1 MNEEYLNDL
10 YSWISQTDE
19 SFKDDVDLDSFKKK
33 MSDANY
39 AKSIYDWVGSIDKT
53 FSEDISPEDFNN
65 EIKGEVKKKE
75 DSEPTVQAGLMDSE
89 LDNTSLASE
98 SVDVTDEI
106 TRPIKSVLSTLPVPS
121 SFSDFFTKATVRGL
135 VSGDATDE
143 TMSIMYGD
151 NGISDSDIDAL
162 VKADKLTEALGSS
175 ESTTNWEN
183 EYNKSIQDGNSES
196 FSWLKATYEEPSFL
210 FESGMTSLA
219 RMASTLKSPEALER
233 IAAIS
238 GTSSLVG
245 AGVGLM
251 GGPLA
256 PATSTA
262 GAISY
267 AIRGGMSAINGI
279 TDATASFNEFLKEE
293 LGDKEFN
300 KENIKAILSDKAKYD
315 KLVNRSLKRGV
326 AVGAISFITQGVV
339 GKIPGAIT
347 ATGLKGFATKAAA
360 TTATGIAGEMTG
372 EVTAQVASGQ
382 EISTKDILTE
392 GFAVG
397 PTQALTAPIGLLNA
411 PKYKINN
418 SRVSEQFVLDRLE
431 TATDDEIL
439 GMNIVVENDE
449 AMSNKVDAVVN
460 KAKIKKDLDPS
471 ITDEQD
477 INEVADKEIEI
488 KSLKNKDTRSAKN
501 KVKQLESEIDEIQ
514 SKYAK
519 KDSDIV
525 EDIQISD
532 LEQTLRDEGV
542 QFQLSTEATNNER
555 KAELLNIARKQIK
568 ESQDAI
574 SETTQD
580 VYSITDSDVETIKID
595 YDATQPLAKDISK
608 SSVKD
613 LANKKV
619 NLVMADQLKV
629 ADVKTST
636 GKVLT
641 RMGGVFFSAIPE
653 LKNKI
658 AWASID
664 RKAARDIVRGSIK
677 SDETVVFNMAE
688 SAIDSNKALI
698 EYALEEIEGRAKNKE
713 EVFNNFKSYVSSLKF
728 GDQTDNVL
736 EFLSDKKTF
745 KDVIDNF
752 DSLNTEARAAIAKAA
767 LPTESVDT
775 KIPYLKNVVDLGVTI
790 ESARDQNIE
799 PALKGV
805 PMGSLLSTLEITD
818 ENGNKITNEADIDK
832 AIVSRD
838 QAIKEGL
845 PIHEN
850 YPFYIRGKIKTLISE
865 TTPFWNVI
873 PEALNTINVKVA
885 GVVKG
890 KKGVEF
896 TAKQARGSEQ
906 RRATMQAAKAQRVES
921 PQISSYQ
928 RFVNLIGK
936 SIPGVNIVT
945 DSKSF
950 EEFRDDI
957 YAKKMITKNQKV
969 YGAVRGNSM
978 YLNPSLENYNTP
990 VHEFGHVWTNTVKQ
1004 ENPEIYNTGINLIQ
1018 NSEYTKQIKE
1028 SKEYSKIIK
1037 GLKNKGLTEGEINS
1051 YINEEALATA
1061 IGDKGESFAKASMKQ
1076 KFKEWLQS
1084 LYNFIITKTGISKYT
1099 SEELENITLDEFV
1112 DAVVVDLLSGKPL
1125 FEEGQVKTID
1135 ELQLQTEDSNIYEII
1150 RVARN
1155 NGFPDSIIEKFLLK
1169 RGFSKKEINS
1179 AKKINVNALQELPAS
1194 FYNAT
1199 DTAIDGLSLFENTFE
1214 YARKRVKKYGKDKSI
1229 DLAIE
1234 NFLKNQQTFKRTDD
1248 IVRED
1253 MIRDFSKFMNK
1264 KYKASIDPESVFMG
1278 VGRAVV
1284 SPVERTSAM
1293 NEDMKNYKMTLRD
1306 LDKGAKNLM
1315 NLQREVR
1322 NFVRKYTPV
1331 AEYKKSEVN
1340 KLIKLITD
1348 TKTDVDVAKAIS
1360 EVEKFIMTKHN
1371 NELERRVNDL
1381 INYKTTSKQSGKAIG
1396 RSVSVEV
1403 SDRLNNIKQL
1413 INNQSIED
1421 VEKLLMK
1428 AEGEKE
1434 INDLLIVGDLLS
1446 SREMDESSFPKMQSL
1461 SEIEED
1467 LRRLINQGKNQRAL
1481 KKLKVKFDQKQNKAT
1496 ALEEIYGFKVDID
1509 NLESVDVIDQQKRKR
1524 TNQTTKTLQNLF
1536 KKIDAAKGWIFSDMT
1551 DVMDLLSRTQGEMIG
1566 GKLEEMVTMRFKQA
1580 ENTYKSG
1587 KMLLFDK
1594 TIIPKLNE
1602 IFGKKHRSVLR
1613 GHSKKEFT
1621 GIILDNGIELE
1632 LSQVE
1637 AMYLYNQSKDE
1648 ANNKSF
1654 EKKYGENYKDIL
1666 SKIERFLDPKIK
1678 QWADYQTDELYPML
1692 YDRYNE
1698 VYREMYDTNL
1708 PWNSKYAG
1716 RIYREG
1722 VSFDEIDMINKPLSY
1737 RNSVAGASTKER
1749 INSSAP
1755 IKEMDANMV
1764 LSSYLQDMEQ
1774 FRAYAT
1780 SVRDIDALFKDNDV
1794 RKAIERTSGK
1804 EIVNVMD
1811 KLIQTIANR
1820 GQTRSNQDKILNS
1833 GIDLFVASRLGLN
1846 PIIAIK
1852 QLTSIPAFTS
1862 DIGPINWVKYAPSS
1876 IANIRSTWKEISDNS
1891 PFIQDRYNKSIQDVL
1906 TASKVGQQDLVP
1918 SKVKEGVNKYVQF
1931 MLSAITLGDKGG
1943 VLGGIPNY
1951 LFYKDQF
1958 KKKNPKATEQQ
1969 AIDYAVKKFE
1979 YDTSK
1984 AQQSYD
1990 LTDRDLLQT
1999 NPYARPFNVF
2009 LTTPKQYMRKEVQ
2022 FLRQLRRQVS
2032 GKKYKGTLGS
2042 NLYGFALYHVA
2053 LPMIFQAVS
2062 LGYPF
2067 KDWEDDD
2074 KWTMLRAAILGNI
2087 NGFFI
2092 LGDLSVALADYIQG
2106 KPWAGDFRSLA
2117 ILEAFNQPMESWD
2130 RYAGNKNK
2138 DRDDELFRKAM
2149 FDTFSII
2156 GAPISAYKY
2165 TDLLYD
2171 YIEKDMPTKEFI
2183 MRLIGYSETVAAKKK
2198 EKPKKKRKMID
2209 LTK

>member
-1 MNEEYLNDL
+1 MVQDKDKIKLLYDAVSSEYDLGSYEEFAYKL
-10 YSWISQTDE
+10 Q
-19 SFKDDVDLDSFKKK
+19 
-33 MSDANY
+33 DANKRK
-39 AKSIYDWVGSIDKT
+39 ALYDAIGSKYDLGS
-53 FSEDISPEDFNN
+53 FEDF
-65 EIKGEVKKKE
+65 EFKVSGKVKKKE
-75 DSEPTVQAGLMDSE
+75 DSEPTVQADLMDSE
-89 LDNTSLASE
+89 LDNISLESK

-106 TRPIKSVLSTLPVPS
+106 AKPITSVLSTLSIPS
-121 SFSDFFTKATVRGL
+121 SFSSFFTKAAIRGL

-143 TMSIMYGD
+143 TMSIMSGY
-151 NGISDSDIDAL
+151 NKISDSDIDAL
-162 VKADKLTEALGSS
+162 VKADKVSEALGTS
-175 ESTTNWEN
+175 ESTANWEN

-196 FSWLKATYEEPSFL
+196 FSWLKASYEEPSFL
-210 FESGMTSLA
+210 LESGTTSLA
-219 RMASTLKSPEALER
+219 RMASTLKSPEALAR
-233 IAAIS
+233 VAAIS
-238 GTSSLVG
+238 GASSLVG
-245 AGVGLM
+245 AGAGLM

-267 AIRGGMSAINGI
+267 ALRGGMSAINGI

-293 LGDKEFN
+293 LAGKEFN
-300 KENIKAILSDKAKYD
+300 KENIKEILSDKQKYD

-339 GKIPGAIT
+339 GKIPGAIS
-347 ATGLKGFATKAAA
+347 ATGVKGFVAKGAA
-360 TTATGIAGEMTG
+360 TTSTGIAGEMTG
-372 EVTAQVASGQ
+372 ELAAQTASGQ

-397 PTQALTAPIGLLNA
+397 PTQALTAPLGLLNA
-411 PKYKINN
+411 PKYRINN
-418 SRVSEQFVLDRLE
+418 SSVSEQFVLDRLE

-439 GMNIVVENDE
+439 GMNIEVVNDE
-449 AMSNKVDAVVN
+449 AMSKKVDEVIN

-471 ITDEQD
+471 ITNEQD
-477 INEVADKEIEI
+477 INKVADKEIQI

-514 SKYAK
+514 SKYIK
-519 KDSDIV
+519 KDSDTV
-525 EDIQISD
+525 EDVQISD
-532 LEQTLRDEGV
+532 LEETLKDEGV
-542 QFQLSTEATNNER
+542 KFQLSTEATNNER

-568 ESQDAI
+568 ESEDAI

-580 VYSITDSDVETIKID
+580 VYSITDSDVETISID
-595 YDATQPLAKDISK
+595 YDANQPLAKDINK

-613 LANKKV
+613 LAGKKV

-629 ADVKTST
+629 GEIKTST

-641 RMGGVFFSAIPE
+641 RMGGVMFSAIPE

-664 RKAARDIVRGSIK
+664 RKSARDIVRGSIK
-677 SDETVVFNMAE
+677 SDETAVFNMAE

-698 EYALEEIEGRAKNKE
+698 EYALEEIEGRSKNKKQI
-713 EVFNNFKSYVSSLKF
+713 FNNFKTYVSSLKF

-736 EFLSDKKTF
+736 EFLSNKKTF
-745 KDVIDNF
+745 KDIIDDF

-775 KIPYLKNVVDLGVTI
+775 KIPYLKNVVDLGITI

-832 AIVSRD
+832 AIVSRE

-850 YPFYIRGKIKTLISE
+850 YPFYIRGKIKTLINE

-906 RRATMQAAKAQRVES
+906 RRATMQAAKSQRVES

-928 RFVNLIGK
+928 RFVNLLGK
-936 SIPGVNIVT
+936 SIPGINIVT

-950 EEFRDDI
+950 EDFRDDI

-1018 NSEYTKQIKE
+1018 NSEYTKQIE
-1028 SKEYSKIIK
+1028 QSKEYSKIIK
-1037 GLKNKGLTEGEINS
+1037 DLKNKGLTQEEINS

-1076 KFKEWLQS
+1076 KFKQWLQN

-1125 FEEGQVKTID
+1125 FEESQVKTID
-1135 ELQLQTEDSNIYEII
+1135 ELQLQTEDANIYEII

-1155 NGFPDSIIEKFLLK
+1155 NGFPDSIIEKFLSK
-1169 RGFSKKEINS
+1169 KGFSKKEINS

-1199 DTAIDGLSLFENTFE
+1199 NTAIDGLSLFENTFE
-1214 YARKRVKKYGKDKSI
+1214 YARKRVKKHGKDKSI
-1229 DLAIE
+1229 ELAVE
-1234 NFLKNQQTFKRTDD
+1234 NFLKKQQTFKRTDD
-1248 IVRED
+1248 IVREE
-1253 MIRDFSKFMNK
+1253 MIRDFSRFMDK
-1264 KYKASIDPESVFMG
+1264 KYAASLDPESVFMG
-1278 VGRAVV
+1278 VGRVVV

-1293 NEDMKNYKMTLRD
+1293 KEDMKNYKMTLRD

-1322 NFVRKYTPV
+1322 NFVRKYTPR
-1331 AEYKKSEVN
+1331 ADYKKSEVN

-1446 SREMDESSFPKMQSL
+1446 SKEMDESSFPKMQSL

-1481 KKLKVKFDQKQNKAT
+1481 KKLKIKFDQKQNKAT

-1509 NLESVDVIDQQKRKR
+1509 NLESVDIIEQQKRKR

-1536 KKIDAAKGWIFSDMT
+1536 KKIDATKGWIFSDMT

-1566 GKLEEMVTMRFKQA
+1566 GKLEEMITMRFKQA

-1602 IFGKKHRSVLR
+1602 IFGKNHRSVLR

-1621 GIILDNGIELE
+1621 GIILDNGIDLE

-1654 EKKYGENYKDIL
+1654 EKKYGDNYKEIL
-1666 SKIERFLDPKIK
+1666 SKIEKFLDPKIK

-1708 PWNSKYAG
+1708 PWNSRYAG

-1804 EIVNVMD
+1804 EIVNIMD

-1876 IANIRSTWKEISDNS
+1876 IANIRSTWKEISNNS

-1918 SKVKEGVNKYVQF
+1918 GRLKEGVNKYVQF

-2022 FLRQLRRQVS
+2022 FLRQIRRQVS

-2053 LPMIFQAVS
+2053 LPMIFQAIS

-2067 KDWEDDD
+2067 KDWEEDD

-2106 KPWAGDFRSLA
+2106 KPWAGDFKSLA
-2117 ILEAFNQPMESWD
+2117 ILEAFSQPMDSWN
-2130 RYAGNKNK
+2130 RYSVNKNK
-2138 DRDDELFRKAM
+2138 DKDRELFTKAI

-2156 GAPISAYKY
+2156 GAPTSAYKY
-2165 TDLLYD
+2165 TDLFYD
-2171 YIEKDMPTKEFI
+2171 YTERDMPTKEFI
-2183 MRLIGYSETVAAKKK
+2183 MRLIGYSETVSAKKK